1 MIYQS
6 WFLACCSLFLFATL
20 GEGAEAETIDFTR
33 DIRPILSDAC
43 YECHGP
49 SAKDRKAELRL
60 DIRDEALSER
70 EGNPAIV
77 AGDPLASAL
86 VQRISST
93 DAEERMPP
101 ADAARQLTAEEIRK
115 IRAWIEQG
123 ADWQNLW
130 SLTPVQQTPL
140 PTVIKADWPRNGLD
154 YFVLKQLEKNEL
166 QPSPEAD
173 RATLIRR
180 LTLDLTGLPPTLE
193 QIDAFLGDT
202 NPDAYEQLV
211 ERLLASP
218 HYGERMSLEWLDAA
232 RFADTHG
239 YHVDSQRE
247 MWRWRDWVIHAFNS
261 NMPFDR
267 FTVEQLAGDLLPEP
281 TESSRIASG
290 FNRNHGINFEGG
302 AFAEEFR
309 VEYVVDRVHTTATVF
324 MGLTMKCARCHDHKF
339 DPISQRDY
347 YRFFALFNSVPE
359 RGIDGHKGNAV
370 PLMRFPSADQK
381 AHLAELNEDFSEQ
394 EKALKT
400 HSEAA
405 RASASD
411 WATAR
416 RKELLSD
423 KPPEK
428 ALAVDAILR
437 TVEQDRTKEQ
447 ADKLHDFFLKNID
460 KTYSDLADARKKAE
474 RKRDRFETSISSAM
488 VMRDSSE
495 MRPTYLLERGLFDQ
509 QGEEV
514 SAGLPEALPDLP
526 ADAPKNRLGLARWLV
541 AADHPLTARVTVNRF
556 WQSIFGTGIVKT
568 AENFGSQGDLPSH
581 PRLLDWLAT
590 QFVQS
595 GWNVKD
601 FHRLLVTSATY
612 RQSSRVSPEL
622 LQRDPENRLLAR
634 GPRFR
639 LPAEAIR
646 DSALATSGLLVGT
659 IGGPSVRPYQ
669 PKGLW
674 EEVSFGIKTYGA
686 QQYEQDHGEALYR
699 RSMYTFWKRS
709 CPPPSLATFD
719 APDREICTVRR
730 ERTNTPLQALVLLN
744 DPIYVEAARSLA
756 QRVMREGG
764 DSNTERAAYAFRMAT
779 GRRPTAAESAVLLEE
794 LQERLIEFTQDREA
808 ATRLLAIGDSK
819 ADTSLEVGELA
830 AWTMVA
836 RLVLNLD
843 ETITKS

>member
-1 MIYQS
+1 
-6 WFLACCSLFLFATL
+6 
-20 GEGAEAETIDFTR
+20 
-33 DIRPILSDAC
+33 
-43 YECHGP
+43 
-49 SAKDRKAELRL
+49 
-60 DIRDEALSER
+60 
-70 EGNPAIV
+70 
-77 AGDPLASAL
+77 
-86 VQRISST
+86 
-93 DAEERMPP
+93 
-101 ADAARQLTAEEIRK
+101 
-115 IRAWIEQG
+115 
-123 ADWQNLW
+123 
-130 SLTPVQQTPL
+130 
-140 PTVIKADWPRNGLD
+140 
-154 YFVLKQLEKNEL
+154 
-166 QPSPEAD
+166 
-173 RATLIRR
+173 
-180 LTLDLTGLPPTLE
+180 
-193 QIDAFLGDT
+193 
-202 NPDAYEQLV
+202 
-211 ERLLASP
+211 
-218 HYGERMSLEWLDAA
+218 
-232 RFADTHG
+232 
-239 YHVDSQRE
+239 
-247 MWRWRDWVIHAFNS
+247 
-261 NMPFDR
+261 
-267 FTVEQLAGDLLPEP
+267 
-281 TESSRIASG
+281 
-290 FNRNHGINFEGG
+290 
-302 AFAEEFR
+302 
-309 VEYVVDRVHTTATVF
+309 
-324 MGLTMKCARCHDHKF
+324 
-339 DPISQRDY
+339 
-347 YRFFALFNSVPE
+347 
-359 RGIDGHKGNAV
+359 
-370 PLMRFPSADQK
+370 
-381 AHLAELNEDFSEQ
+381 
-394 EKALKT
+394 
-400 HSEAA
+400 
-405 RASASD
+405 
-411 WATAR
+411 
-416 RKELLSD
+416 
-423 KPPEK
+423 
-428 ALAVDAILR
+428 
-437 TVEQDRTKEQ
+437 
-447 ADKLHDFFLKNID
+447 
-460 KTYSDLADARKKAE
+460 
-474 RKRDRFETSISSAM
+474 
-488 VMRDSSE
+488 
-495 MRPTYLLERGLFDQ
+495 
-509 QGEEV
+509 
-514 SAGLPEALPDLP
+514 
-526 ADAPKNRLGLARWLV
+526 LGLARWLV

>member
-1 MIYQS
+1 LCAPLLLTVAAGS
-6 WFLACCSLFLFATL
+6 A
-20 GEGAEAETIDFTR
+20 AEIERVNFTR

-60 DIRDEALSER
+60 DIRAEALAER
-70 EGNPAIV
+70 DGNPAIV
-77 AGDPLASAL
+77 VGDPLASAL

-101 ADAARQLTAEEIRK
+101 ADATRQLTAEEIRK

-123 ADWQNLW
+123 ADWENLW
-130 SLTPVQQTPL
+130 SLTPVEQTPL
-140 PTVIKADWPRNGLD
+140 PAVIKTAWPRNGLD
-154 YFVLKQLEKNEL
+154 YFVLQRLEESGL

-193 QIDAFLGDT
+193 EIDAFLGDT
-202 NPDAYEQLV
+202 NPDAYEKLV

-247 MWRWRDWVIHAFNS
+247 MWRWRDWVINAFNR

-281 TESSRIASG
+281 TESSQIASG

-347 YRFFALFNSVPE
+347 YRFFAFFNSVPE

-381 AHLAELNEDFSEQ
+381 ARLAELNEVFAQQ
-394 EKALKT
+394 EKALHA

-405 RASASD
+405 RESASA
-411 WATAR
+411 WATTR
-416 RKELLSD
+416 RKELLKI
-423 KPPEK
+423 KPLEK
-428 ALAVDAILR
+428 DLAVDTILR
-437 TVEQDRTKEQ
+437 TAEQDRTKEQ
-447 ADKLHDFFLKNID
+447 TQNLHDFFLKNID
-460 KTYSDLADARKKAE
+460 KTYPDLADARKKAE
-474 RKRDRFETSISSAM
+474 RKRDDFETSISSAM
-488 VMRDSSE
+488 VMRDSSK

-509 QGEEV
+509 HGEEV
-514 SAGLPEALPDLP
+514 SAGLPDALPDLP

-568 AENFGSQGDLPSH
+568 AENFGSKGDLPSH
-581 PRLLDWLAT
+581 PQLLDWLAA

-612 RQSSRVSPEL
+612 RQSSRVAPEL

-639 LPAEAIR
+639 LPAETIR

-669 PKGLW
+669 PEGLW

-686 QQYEQDHGEALYR
+686 QEYEQDHGEALYR

-764 DSNTERAAYAFRMAT
+764 DSNSERAAHAFRMVT

-794 LQERLIEFTQDREA
+794 LQERLIEFKQNREA
-808 ATRLLAIGDSK
+808 ATRLLAIGESK
-819 ADTSLEVGELA
+819 ADASLEVRELA

-836 RLVLNLD
+836 RLILNLD
-843 ETITKS
+843 EAITKS

>member
-1 MIYQS
+1 MTHQRR
-6 WFLACCSLFLFATL
+6 LFLCAPLLLIVAT
-20 GEGAEAETIDFTR
+20 GSAAEPQRVNFTR

-60 DIRDEALSER
+60 DIRAEALAAR
-70 EGNPAIV
+70 DGNPAIV

-101 ADAARQLTAEEIRK
+101 ADATRQLTAEEIRK

-123 ADWQNLW
+123 VDWENLW
-130 SLTPVQQTPL
+130 SLTPVEKTAL
-140 PTVIKADWPRNGLD
+140 PAVTKTEWPRNGLD
-154 YFVLKQLEKNEL
+154 YFVLQRLEGSGL

-173 RATLIRR
+173 RETLIRR

-193 QIDAFLGDT
+193 EIDAFLGDT
-202 NPDAYEQLV
+202 NPDAYEKLV

-247 MWRWRDWVIHAFNS
+247 MWRWRDWVINAFNR

-381 AHLAELNEDFSEQ
+381 ARLAELNEVFSQQ
-394 EKALKT
+394 EKALNA

-405 RASASD
+405 RESAKA

-416 RKELLSD
+416 RTELLSA

-428 ALAVDAILR
+428 ELAVDTILR
-437 TVEQDRTKEQ
+437 TVEQDRTKKQ
-447 ADKLHDFFLKNID
+447 TDKLHDFFLKNID
-460 KTYSDLADARKKAE
+460 KTYQDLATAKKKAA
-474 RKRDRFETSISSAM
+474 RKRDNFETSISSAM
-488 VMRDSSE
+488 VMRDSSK

-509 QGEEV
+509 HGEEV

-581 PRLLDWLAT
+581 PRLLDWLAA
-590 QFVQS
+590 QFVQA

-639 LPAEAIR
+639 LPAETIR

-669 PKGLW
+669 PEGLW

-686 QQYEQDHGEALYR
+686 QEYEQDHGEALYR

-756 QRVMREGG
+756 ERVMREGG
-764 DSNTERAAYAFRMAT
+764 DSNSERAAHAFRMVT
-779 GRRPTAAESAVLLEE
+779 GRRPTAAEAAVLLEE
-794 LQERLIEFTQDREA
+794 LQERLIEFKQDRDA
-808 ATRLLAIGDSK
+808 ATRLLAIGESK
-819 ADTSLEVGELA
+819 ADASLEVRELA

-836 RLVLNLD
+836 RLILNLD
-843 ETITKS
+843 EAITKS